1 MNRSFRRT
9 FCTLAISAAAS
20 VAAAGLPASAH
31 AQQKIELTYATYL
44 PKAFTFVQVD
54 DWYMGEVTKRTNG
67 RVTFKTYYGA
77 SLLKALDVF
86 PGLASGAADLATGAP
101 GYNVDM
107 LPLSSVIQ
115 PYITEKADA
124 AVLAFSELYRT
135 NEVFKNEWQKNN
147 MRLVYPLAAVE
158 NTLWTR
164 KPVRTA
170 ADLKGMRIRAT
181 LGVAQS
187 LNLLGATPVAMG
199 MQDGVEALKRG
210 AIDGFASSPFDLGV
224 QVGLH
229 EAAAYANDAGRM
241 GVYGIIATAF
251 NLNAWNKL
259 PPDVQKVFDEVAAE
273 APKKFLELTNAAVA
287 AAAAKFAATK
297 SIQAVRPTEEEN
309 ASWKAKTA
317 QAVWDKWLADMKAKG
332 LDGKPVLDQFITL
345 VRKYEPASGYTPG
358 FDLLAKQ
365 KQ

>member
-1 MNRSFRRT
+1 MHSLLRRSM
-9 FCTLAISAAAS
+9 LYAMGAA
-20 VAAAGLPASAH
+20 VALSTSLPAF
-31 AQQKIELTYATYL
+31 AQKKIELTYATYL
-44 PKAFTFVQVD
+44 PKSFTFVQVD
-54 DWYMGEVTKRTNG
+54 DWFMQEITRRTEG

-86 PGLASGAADLATGAP
+86 PGLKSGAADLATGAP
-101 GYNVDM
+101 GYNVDL

-124 AVLAFSELYRT
+124 AVKAFLDLYRQ
-135 NEVFKNEWQKNN
+135 NDAFKNEWEKNN

-158 NTLWTR
+158 NTIWSR

-187 LNLLGATPVAMG
+187 LNMLGATPVALG

-224 QVGLH
+224 LVGLH
-229 EAAAYANDAGRM
+229 EAASYAGDAGRM

-251 NLNAWNKL
+251 NMSSWNRL
-259 PPDVQKVFDEVAAE
+259 PEDVRKVIDEVATEVPA
-273 APKKFLELTNAAVA
+273 KYLEITNAAVRA
-287 AAAAKFAATK
+287 AADKVLATK
-297 SIQAVRPTEEEN
+297 SLEVVRPTEEEN
-309 ASWKAKTA
+309 ARWKAETA
-317 QAVWDKWLADMKAKG
+317 QAVWDKWLANMKDKG
-332 LDGKPVLDQFITL
+332 LDGKPVLDKFIEL
-345 VRKYEPASGYTPG
+345 VRKYEPQSGYTPG
-358 FDLLAKQ
+358 FDIVTGK
-365 KQ
+365 K